1 MIGAIDDRT
10 EARFVRSQVLYV
22 EVLSATAGGKSPGV
36 EGQASGFVTN
46 MVCAHIDVLRRT
58 LAERRRNFRAI
69 TEAKCNGARFER
81 RRHKKR
87 QRADDHCQFQKLH
100 LSLPRKISNMQC
112 TPINPQTNCPLP
124 DTCVSISAPT
134 FCLCKLHNRWGLTWY
149 LLECGKASG
158 LKGMS

>member
-1 MIGAIDDRT
+1 MVGAINDRT

-36 EGQASGFVTN
+36 EGQASGFVSN

-69 TEAKCNGARFER
+69 AEAKCNGTRFER

-87 QRADDHCQFQKLH
+87 HSADDHNQFQKLH
-100 LSLPRKISNMQC
+100 LSLPRKISNMLYM
-112 TPINPQTNCPLP
+112 PI
-124 DTCVSISAPT
+124 
-134 FCLCKLHNRWGLTWY
+134 KLHTNGPL
-149 LLECGKASG
+149 
-158 LKGMS
+158 